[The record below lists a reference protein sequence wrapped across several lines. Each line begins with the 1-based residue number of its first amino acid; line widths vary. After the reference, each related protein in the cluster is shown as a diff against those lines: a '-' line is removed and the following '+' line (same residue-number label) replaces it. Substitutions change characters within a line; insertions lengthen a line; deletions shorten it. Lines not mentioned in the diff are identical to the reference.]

1 MPPDLLNLYELHVG
15 VEIREFRMKR
25 LLGGCV
31 FVMVATVSA
40 LGQIPAGYYDGAAG
54 LSGPQLKTALSHI
67 IRGHT
72 KFSYDY
78 LWTAFYST
86 DDKPNGTVWDF
97 YSDVQD
103 GSLNG
108 NPPYTFYFGSNQCAT
123 TPGYEGACYNREH
136 SFPKSWMGAVE
147 GDTMYTDLFHLYPT
161 DSYVNTRRNNYP
173 YGTVSA
179 PTWISQNGS
188 KLGPCSAAGYTGI
201 VFEPRDE
208 FKGDLARNYFYM
220 ATRYESRIA
229 SWQTL
234 DPYGDAVMNGTSF
247 PCFELWFKNLL
258 LTWNAADPVSQKE
271 IDRNNTIYNTIQ
283 HNRNPFI
290 DHPEYVEM
298 IWADSI
304 GLAPEPTNYPTEF
317 SAHNIKLQWID
328 ATGSVLPDGYLIL
341 ASTVGYA
348 YIEAPVDGMPIP
360 TGPMAK
366 NVNYGVREVWFTNLI
381 PDTFYYFKMYGY
393 SGSGSSINYK
403 VVGDVKQTGVRTAP

>member
-1 MPPDLLNLYELHVG
+1 MLV
-15 VEIREFRMKR
+15 V
-25 LLGGCV
+25 
-31 FVMVATVSA
+31 TVSVM
-40 LGQIPAGYYDGAAG
+40 GQIPAGYYNGAAG

-78 LWTAFYST
+78 LWTAFYTT
-86 DDKPNGTVWDF
+86 DDKPNGSVWDF

-108 NPPYTFYFGSNQCAT
+108 NPPYTFYFGSSQCAT

-147 GDTMYTDLFHLYPT
+147 GDTMYTDLFHLCPT

-173 YGTVSA
+173 YGAVSV
-179 PTWISQNGS
+179 PSWVSQNGS

-201 VFEPRDE
+201 VFEPRAE

-229 SWQTL
+229 TWQTL
-234 DPYGDAVMNGTSF
+234 DPFGDAVLDGTTF
-247 PCFELWFKNLL
+247 PCFEPWFKTMLL
-258 LTWNAADPVSQKE
+258 AWNAADPVSQKE
-271 IDRNNTIYNTIQ
+271 IDRNNIVYNTLQ

-298 IWADSI
+298 IWGNGI
-304 GLAPEPTNYPTEF
+304 GLSPEPTNFLELDTYPNPNLGQF
-317 SAHNIKLQWID
+317 
-328 ATGSVLPDGYLIL
+328 VLR
-341 ASTVGYA
+341 
-348 YIEAPVDGMPIP
+348 IEM
-360 TGPMAK
+360 
-366 NVNYGVREVWFTNLI
+366 
-381 PDTFYYFKMYGY
+381 
-393 SGSGSSINYK
+393 GSSAYFNIDIYNEHSQLLWRKIK
-403 VVGDVKQTGVRTAP
+403 VYVDKLLVEPIDLAGVPSGTYYVKVYNSDASQTVKVMVRR